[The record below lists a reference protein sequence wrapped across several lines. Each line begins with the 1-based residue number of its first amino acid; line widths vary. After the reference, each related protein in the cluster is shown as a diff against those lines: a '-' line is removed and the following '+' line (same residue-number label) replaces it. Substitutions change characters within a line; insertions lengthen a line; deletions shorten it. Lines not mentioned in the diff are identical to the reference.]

1 MEERIVVEQK
11 KQLYE
16 AVDRMAKRLTGMA
29 DFIFD
34 HPETDGN
41 EVQAA
46 ALLTDFL
53 KENGFVVEMGC
64 GGLPTAFRG
73 VYENRP
79 QGVWGKGRIPRIGI
93 LCEYDALE
101 NLGHGCGHH
110 MQGPSC
116 LGAALAVKEV
126 LKSLPYD
133 LVVYGTPAEETFGG
147 KVNMIKAGCFEDIDV
162 ALMMHGAPDN

>member
-1 MEERIVVEQK
+1 MSEKTVMEK
-11 KQLYE
+11 KCQLYE
-16 AVDRMAKRLTGMA
+16 AIDHMAEQLTEMA

-46 ALLTDFL
+46 ALLTDVL
-53 KENGFVVEMGC
+53 KKNGFTVETGC
-64 GGLPTAFRG
+64 GGLKTAFRG
-73 VYENRP
+73 VYQNRP
-79 QGVWGKGRIPRIGI
+79 QNAGKGRIPRIGI

-126 LKSLPYD
+126 LTSVPYD

-147 KVNMIKAGCFEDIDV
+147 KINMLKAGCFQD
-162 ALMMHGAPDN
+162 AWSAGYLYG